1 MNTATPIWKEVEI
14 IAGAARYWLECG
26 KLAQV
31 EQELDS
37 IEQLA
42 IDQQEAPDIAPA
54 LALATA
60 AANVSAMLDILEDPD
75 ADDYF
80 SAEKMRTLAL
90 DALAALDKATQT
102 NA

>member
-1 MNTATPIWKEVEI
+1 MNATPIWKEVEI

-26 KLAQV
+26 KLSQV

-42 IDQQEAPDIAPA
+42 IDQQEAPSIAA
-54 LALATA
+54 DLA
-60 AANVSAMLDILEDPD
+60 AASAAIAEMMGILEDPD

-80 SAEKMRTLAL
+80 SAAQMQTLAS
-90 DALAALDKATQT
+90 AARYSISKAIQT
-102 NA
+102 HA

>member
-1 MNTATPIWKEVEI
+1 MNTATPIWKEIEI

-26 KLAQV
+26 KLSQV

-42 IDQQEAPDIAPA
+42 IDQQEAPDID
-54 LALATA
+54 A
-60 AANVSAMLDILEDPD
+60 AAAAAAAAAIAAMMEIMEDPE

-80 SAEKMRTLAL
+80 SASKMQSLAL
-90 DALAALDKATQT
+90 DALAALDKVTKAH
-102 NA
+102 A